1 VDYACLLD
9 AVIAQHE
16 KSNQKMAPRYSNP
29 RDYDGNWN
37 IAILI
42 SVG

>member
-1 VDYACLLD
+1 VDPASSAD
-9 AVIAQHE
+9 AE
-16 KSNQKMAPRYSNP
+16 KSNQKMAPRSSNP

-42 SVG
+42 SAG